1 VNEHRTSNVE
11 HRTSNADTREVIRR
25 LHEVYVRVTGLA
37 VSLDLQGYR
46 ELLWFEWLRN
56 GFTEGDLVA
65 VARYVK
71 GCMRNG
77 ERGFNLGTLKFNSLI
92 GQPDKFEELLAETG
106 AARGKDKGSRI
117 KDQRESV
124 LRATGRGGEGGG
136 VNARRADQVAAGV
149 VSDPVKAAAA
159 LEELRKLKASL

>member
-1 VNEHRTSNVE
+1 MSEHRTSNIE
-11 HRTSNADTREVIRR
+11 PRTSNADTREVIRR

-46 ELLWFEWLRN
+46 ELLWFEWLRH

-106 AARGKDKGSRI
+106 AARGKGKGS
-117 KDQRESV
+117 DQRESV
-124 LRATGRGGEGGG
+124 LRATGRVGEGGG